1 MSEWGG
7 GTMTPDELEG
17 LEYHGVAGGS
27 HDCQDAVMRLLQFGD
42 RIVRV
47 RILTHANHHGLLL
60 TKEVGDR
67 VAIPSGFASGY
78 GGAGPHCFSVA
89 LQLLDT
95 HGAEIDECE
104 LEEAQLER
112 LNRSGLTMADV
123 ERIDAARPVR
133 PSRWPAYVMERDLE
147 AARKGT
153 LWDEFPPVIPFAIID
168 SRLMDLARSFWDD
181 PDDKLLNGYR
191 RLEDIIRERTGLTE
205 HGSRLLSRASVVD
218 TARLKWTGMAR
229 SGEPEA
235 RTEAGPRGR
244 TPFHPY
250 VICGARLRLL
260 PSSGV
265 RHTRRIGEG

>member
-1 MSEWGG
+1 MRERGG

-47 RILTHANHHGLLL
+47 RILTHANYHGLLL

-67 VAIPSGFASGY
+67 IAIPAGFASGY
-78 GGAGPHCFSVA
+78 GGTGPTCLSVA
-89 LQLLDT
+89 LQLVET

-104 LEEAQLER
+104 VDEALLER
-112 LNRSGLTMADV
+112 LNRSGLTIGDI
-123 ERIDAARPVR
+123 ERIDAEQPVR
-133 PSRWPAYVMERDLE
+133 PSRWPDYVMERHFE

-168 SRLMDLARSFWDD
+168 SRLMDLARSFWDN
-181 PDDKLLNGYR
+181 PDDKLLKGYR

-205 HGSRLLSRASVVD
+205 HGSRLLSKAFVGD
-218 TARLKWTGMAR
+218 TARLQWTGMD
-229 SGEPEA
+229 SGEK
-235 RTEAGPRGR
+235 AGRANL
-244 TPFHPY
+244 FS
-250 VICGARLRLL
+250 GAYGGIEIRVL
-260 PSSGV
+260 
-265 RHTRRIGEG
+265 IGT